1 MIVAVA
7 TGAALVLSSAA
18 ACGPTQPGGDDDAPT
33 VSTQQP
39 GDDGPGGDDGG
50 ADGEGAEDGGADDPG
65 AEDDGGADDPGA
77 DDEAG

>member
-18 ACGPTQPGGDDDAPT
+18 ACGPTRPGGDDDAPT

-39 GDDGPGGDDGG
+39 GDDGPGG
-50 ADGEGAEDGGADDPG
+50 EGAEDEGADDG
-65 AEDDGGADDPGA
+65 APDDEGADDPGA